1 MLKPR
6 TGIYPQ
12 RIKKNKKIPFGKNN
26 FQLQMI
32 KPQKTV
38 FLRGNRVFVSKKPP
52 KFPNKTL
59 HYLLKHSEFK
69 NCINTSL

>member
-38 FLRGNRVFVSKKPP
+38 FLRGNRVFVSKKTSKIP
-52 KFPNKTL
+52 KQSPALLVETL
-59 HYLLKHSEFK
+59 
-69 NCINTSL
+69 